1 MGAIVTAANIL
12 NGVATGISM
21 VNQAMEPLR
30 PPPPDPSRQTE
41 AMIVDDNHHAR
52 TQAQSEVDAL
62 ERQRADDAKR
72 KKDAVRRAVAA
83 RRARFG
89 AQGAQAGDGS
99 GEAVLLGVID
109 DGLVERDALAR
120 TTAARIGDV
129 NNRLAHAHRSNL
141 LQRQRLQTQRSL
153 KAYNS
158 QSGYFF

>member
-21 VNQAMEPLR
+21 VNRAMEPLR

-41 AMIVDDNHHAR
+41 AMVVEKDHYAR
-52 TQAQSEVDAL
+52 TQAQSEVDDL
-62 ERQRADDAKR
+62 ERQRAADAKR
-72 KKDAVRRAVAA
+72 KKNAVRRSVAA

-89 AQGAQAGDGS
+89 AQGAQGGGGS

-109 DGLVERDALAR
+109 DGLVERDTLAR
-120 TTAARIGDV
+120 TTSARIDAV
-129 NNRLAHAHRSNL
+129 NDRLAHAHRNNL